1 MNCKILSRLA
11 SLGVSS
17 SLLLLALHGTAHAVI
32 PPAPELDPG
41 TAAGGLTLAVGI
53 ALLVI
58 ERCRRR

>member
-1 MNCKILSRLA
+1 MDRKILSRVA

-17 SLLLLALHGTAHAVI
+17 SLLLLALQGTALATYATV
-32 PPAPELDPG
+32 PELDPG

-58 ERCRRR
+58 ERFRRR